1 MSYDFLSGKPH
12 PVTIAAREKL
22 AAEEA
27 GMDEA
32 TRASRVGAIDRA
44 QRVAVSIERREARA
58 REMEKQRAASDEMRA
73 NAHKPFA
80 AFNRAN
86 GLGGRRAV

>member
-12 PVTIAAREKL
+12 PVTIAARE
-22 AAEEA
+22 AAASPQISEE
-27 GMDEA
+27 E
-32 TRASRVGAIDRA
+32 RAIRVAAIDRA
-44 QRVAVSIERREARA
+44 QRAAVAIERREARA
-58 REMEKQRAASDEMRA
+58 REMEKQRAASEEMRA